1 MIGRR
6 RKRVVTIRAKHQINE
21 HSEVGDEVVSGEE
34 DRSEQDD
41 RQEDGSKDFV
51 GGEDRSEEG
60 CRQEVDSEEVDSEE
74 GCRQEVDSEEVDG
87 EEGCRQEVDGEEVR
101 RQDDQQIDVEE
112 VVSVTVERTR
122 RLGRAEKRSSGRRG
136 TVQEVR
142 GNRLESGQE
151 P

>member
-60 CRQEVDSEEVDSEE
+60 CRQEVD
-74 GCRQEVDSEEVDG
+74 GEEVDG
-87 EEGCRQEVDGEEVR
+87 EEGCRQEVDGDEVR

>member
-51 GGEDRSEEG
+51 GGEDR
-60 CRQEVDSEEVDSEE
+60 SEE

>member
-60 CRQEVDSEEVDSEE
+60 CRQEVDSEE

>member
-60 CRQEVDSEEVDSEE
+60 CRQEVDSEE

-87 EEGCRQEVDGEEVR
+87 EEGCRQQVDGEEVR

>member
-74 GCRQEVDSEEVDG
+74 GCRQEVD
-87 EEGCRQEVDGEEVR
+87 GEEVR

>member
-60 CRQEVDSEEVDSEE
+60 CRQEVDSEEVD
-74 GCRQEVDSEEVDG
+74 G
-87 EEGCRQEVDGEEVR
+87 EEGCRQQVDGEEVR

>member
-60 CRQEVDSEEVDSEE
+60 CRQEVDGEE
-74 GCRQEVDSEEVDG
+74 GCRQEVDGEEVDG

>member
-60 CRQEVDSEEVDSEE
+60 CRQEVDSEE
-74 GCRQEVDSEEVDG
+74 GCRQEVDGEEVDG

>member
-60 CRQEVDSEEVDSEE
+60 CRQEVD
-74 GCRQEVDSEEVDG
+74 
-87 EEGCRQEVDGEEVR
+87 GEEVR

-142 GNRLESGQE
+142 GNRPESGQE

>member
-60 CRQEVDSEEVDSEE
+60 CRQEVDSEE
-74 GCRQEVDSEEVDG
+74 
-87 EEGCRQEVDGEEVR
+87 GCRQEVDGEEVR

>member
-60 CRQEVDSEEVDSEE
+60 CRQEVDSEE
-74 GCRQEVDSEEVDG
+74 GCRQEVDGEEVDG
-87 EEGCRQEVDGEEVR
+87 EEGCRQQVDGEEVR